1 MRERHSHE
9 FLPAEKPAGQWI
21 IISGSSYSD
30 VLKILADMALLMQDK
45 VVKDEIFLFLPAA
58 KL

>member
-30 VLKILADMALLMQDK
+30 VLKIHADMALSMEDK
-45 VVKDEIFLFLPAA
+45 VVRDEIFYLLEAG
-58 KL
+58 L